1 MSKPTLNSVKAD
13 ALSKGHNFE
22 LARRIAVGEAT
33 QDEINLAKRLT
44 SPERAKQV
52 GAHANLVFAL
62 ARASKRT
69 SARKPAVT
77 KTTKARSVEAAPTPD
92 WIKQHGRNKAIR
104 KEVFAEG
111 FRGEEF
117 TRECE
122 ARGLVL
128 LKDMA

>member
-1 MSKPTLNSVKAD
+1 MSKPTLTSVKAD
-13 ALSKGHNFE
+13 ASKGNNFE

-44 SPERAKQV
+44 SPERAKRI

-62 ARASKRT
+62 ART
-69 SARKPAVT
+69 SARKSARKPLA
-77 KTTKARSVEAAPTPD
+77 KTTKARSVKPAPTPE

-117 TRECE
+117 DRECAE
-122 ARGLVL
+122 RGVVRLSE
-128 LKDMA
+128 MA